1 MKQAKRRVWSILLAC
16 VMLLTM
22 LPAGAWAADGVK
34 EVADSGA
41 LLAAF
46 EQDGEVR
53 LTADITLTTS
63 LTVEHTN
70 TLDLNGYH
78 LNLGAKRINVQPNS
92 NLTISDGSADGKGS
106 ITSSLYAIVV
116 WPSHSDD
123 ADEING
129 HLVITGGQI
138 SGDSIAVFNGG
149 DFELQGGK
157 LISKGSGGTGV
168 YSSANAGNYGYQT
181 QLTNKITN
189 VMSGGEIEAEY
200 GVALFGRGIRKET
213 WPILNMTPFSS
224 P

>member
-1 MKQAKRRVWSILLAC
+1 MFYLNGTKIFLLDLSKKAGLLSCDNEIIFPFAIIGSKNCCRGRQFHLHPHSAAQEMGHCAAHRGIQGSERRLCVFSGKRVREKIVRNGGRTMKQAKRRVWSILLAC

-78 LNLGAKRINVQPNS
+78 LILGAKRINVQPNS
-92 NLTISDGSADGKGS
+92 NLTISDGSADERDLS
-106 ITSSLYAIVV
+106 RPACM
-116 WPSHSDD
+116 
-123 ADEING
+123 
-129 HLVITGGQI
+129 
-138 SGDSIAVFNGG
+138 
-149 DFELQGGK
+149 
-157 LISKGSGGTGV
+157 
-168 YSSANAGNYGYQT
+168 
-181 QLTNKITN
+181 QL
-189 VMSGGEIEAEY
+189 
-200 GVALFGRGIRKET
+200 LFGRATATLPMRSMV
-213 WPILNMTPFSS
+213 IL
-224 P
+224 

>member
-22 LPAGAWAADGVK
+22 LPAGVWAADGVT

-53 LTADITLTTS
+53 LTADITLTTP
-63 LTVEHTN
+63 LTAEHTN

-78 LNLGAKRINVQPNS
+78 LDLGAKRINVQPNS

-116 WPSHSDD
+116 WPSHSDA
-123 ADEING
+123 ADEVNG

-157 LISKGSGGTGV
+157 LISKGSGGQV
-168 YSSANAGNYGYQT
+168 
-181 QLTNKITN
+181 
-189 VMSGGEIEAEY
+189 
-200 GVALFGRGIRKET
+200 
-213 WPILNMTPFSS
+213 
-224 P
+224 